1 MWVRRSNGGSVIV
14 APVASEPR
22 TRGFIPD
29 FLFEVQAFAF
39 MMTETPVFMRL

>member
-1 MWVRRSNGGSVIV
+1 VIAARSSW
-14 APVASEPR
+14 PEP
-22 TRGFIPD
+22 TDLNPD